1 MPCLAVTRQGKSNK
15 GSVSTMLDIQEYTTQ
30 IDQYQGNG
38 NGNNGNNGNGNGY
51 SQLQGDWSMFYKV
64 AKGFTKRVRPE
75 DRQDFLHDLLL
86 TMHKVKAKYDVI
98 GKELTEA
105 GLIRVA
111 CYEVAQYWRNKF
123 RRKNGIDCGRCSREQ
138 RQKCKANNLY
148 GECPKAVRLE
158 SLDRLLTDAD
168 GNQIEL
174 SQMIADDNAV
184 DVSDRLDAR
193 LTLQSYPHRFVRI
206 AYKKYAGYPLTVT
219 ERQYLYRQRSKAY
232 KISQKSLVFA

>member
-1 MPCLAVTRQGKSNK
+1 
-15 GSVSTMLDIQEYTTQ
+15 MLDIQEYTTQ
-30 IDQYQGNG
+30 TDQYQGNG
-38 NGNNGNNGNGNGY
+38 NGNNGNGNGNGY
-51 SQLQGDWSMFYKV
+51 GQLQGDWSMFYKI
-64 AKGFTKRVRPE
+64 AKGFTRRVRPE

-86 TMHKVKAKYDVI
+86 TMHKVKVKYDAI
-98 GKELTEA
+98 GKELREA

-123 RRKNGIDCGRCSREQ
+123 RRINGTDCGRCTNEQ
-138 RQKCKANNLY
+138 RRKCKEKDLY
-148 GECPKAVRLE
+148 GECPKAVKIE
-158 SLDRLLTDAD
+158 SLDRLLTDAE

-174 SQMIADDNAV
+174 SQMIADNNAV

-193 LTLQSYPHRFVRI
+193 LTLQSYPHKFVKI
-206 AYKKYAGYPLTVT
+206 AYKKYAGYPLSVT

>member
-1 MPCLAVTRQGKSNK
+1 
-15 GSVSTMLDIQEYTTQ
+15 MLDIQEYTTQ
-30 IDQYQGNG
+30 NNQYQGNG
-38 NGNNGNNGNGNGY
+38 NGNNGNGNGNGY

-86 TMHKVKAKYDVI
+86 TMHKVKAKYDAI

-148 GECPKAVRLE
+148 GECPKAVKLE